1 MHQATELDG
10 FAGAVNILNY
20 HKSDLLCLKKK
31 EMMQVP
37 EEAVEGEVAAFIF
50 EIMSK
55 KEPGSPQC
63 TPQGVPSWAWPI

>member
-10 FAGAVNILNY
+10 FARAVNILNY

-37 EEAVEGEVAAFIF
+37 EKAVEG
-50 EIMSK
+50 
-55 KEPGSPQC
+55 
-63 TPQGVPSWAWPI
+63 